1 MSRNLDW
8 HENDDINNEVRQS
21 CDGPRT
27 TTICFSSG
35 AVTYNDEMM
44 PYFFIPRGSNI
55 IEYVRD
61 NFHLGEGAT
70 QTIWDV
76 VLERVKYNSS
86 SNSGGH
92 EHSSF

>member
-1 MSRNLDW
+1 
-8 HENDDINNEVRQS
+8 
-21 CDGPRT
+21 
-27 TTICFSSG
+27 
-35 AVTYNDEMM
+35 MM

-86 SNSGGH
+86 SNNGGH